1 MPSSS
6 PLDEEETVY
15 SCAVGVH
22 SKTNE
27 QRLNNLRAWY
37 QMPEE
42 LNQGCS
48 SVESGVA
55 ILVLG

>member
-15 SCAVGVH
+15 IYAVGVH
-22 SKTNE
+22 SKMNE

-37 QMPEE
+37 QIPDE
-42 LNQGCS
+42 LNLGCPS
-48 SVESGVA
+48 MESGVA